1 MRKVLTV
8 ARTEYLNVVRTK
20 AFVISVVLLPVF
32 MGGAIVVQ
40 EFLKDKVDLETRRFA
55 VVDRSG
61 SLHGALERACAN
73 RVVEEDGRQVRPRF
87 EPVRASGQG
96 GGGDGIGNLA
106 AKVRDGELFAYVVIP
121 EDVVEGGEVRYHT
134 ASPTSTA
141 LPQFLRGVVDAA
153 VKERRFRDAGVDQAL
168 VRRLGRPVPFGTYG
182 PQEVTASGEVKE
194 GERVDQLRTFGI
206 PAVAMF
212 LMFILVMTSAPVML
226 NNVLE
231 EKMQRIAE
239 ILVASVSPFQLF
251 LGKIVGIVLVS
262 WTLSALYL
270 GGAAYLAA
278 RFSVPV
284 PPSLFAWF
292 LLFQLLALFIFGSIF
307 SAIGAACSEI
317 RDAQSLMMPAMLV
330 VMIPMFVWLPVLK
343 SPDSGF
349 ATAMSL
355 IPPVTPFLMML
366 RLAIPPGPAAWE
378 IAAGVLLTAGFTLA
392 TVWAASRVFRVGILS
407 QGQTPSLTRLFR
419 WVFE

>member
-1 MRKVLTV
+1 
-8 ARTEYLNVVRTK
+8 
-20 AFVISVVLLPVF
+20 
-32 MGGAIVVQ
+32 
-40 EFLKDKVDLETRRFA
+40 
-55 VVDRSG
+55 
-61 SLHGALERACAN
+61 
-73 RVVEEDGRQVRPRF
+73 
-87 EPVRASGQG
+87 
-96 GGGDGIGNLA
+96 
-106 AKVRDGELFAYVVIP
+106 
-121 EDVVEGGEVRYHT
+121 
-134 ASPTSTA
+134 
-141 LPQFLRGVVDAA
+141 
-153 VKERRFRDAGVDQAL
+153 
-168 VRRLGRPVPFGTYG
+168 
-182 PQEVTASGEVKE
+182 
-194 GERVDQLRTFGI
+194 
-206 PAVAMF
+206 MF

-262 WTLSALYL
+262 WTLSVLYL

-278 RFSVPV
+278 RFAVPV
-284 PPSLFAWF
+284 PPALFAWF

-366 RLAIPPGPAAWE
+366 RLAVPPGPAAWE

-392 TVWAASRVFRVGILS
+392 TVWAASRGFRVGILS